1 LSLDSKRKHLK
12 NVCKISPRGSRRSK
26 EKYAMRV
33 HLLVLSGMLSV
44 SLLSG
49 TFAIAQQSSS
59 PDDQKAQEKQ
69 AEQQAKQREKQ
80 AKAQEKLAKAQ
91 ANAAKAQQKL
101 IEAQQ
106 KAAAQAIQSGQ
117 KTGDQPKP

>member
-1 LSLDSKRKHLK
+1 
-12 NVCKISPRGSRRSK
+12 
-26 EKYAMRV
+26 MRIR
-33 HLLVLSGMLSV
+33 LLVLSGMLSI

-49 TFAIAQQSSS
+49 TLAIAQQSSS
-59 PDDQKAQEKQ
+59 PSHDDQKAQQKQ

-91 ANAAKAQQKL
+91 ENAAKAQQKL

-106 KAAAQAIQSGQ
+106 KAAAQSGQ
-117 KTGDQPKP
+117 KPDDQSKP

>member
-1 LSLDSKRKHLK
+1 
-12 NVCKISPRGSRRSK
+12 
-26 EKYAMRV
+26 MRV
-33 HLLVLSGMLSV
+33 SSLALSGVLSF

-49 TFAIAQQSSS
+49 TLTIAQQSTS
-59 PDDQKAQEKQ
+59 PDDQKAQQKQ

-91 ANAAKAQQKL
+91 QKL

-106 KAAAQAIQSGQ
+106 KAAAQSGQ
-117 KTGDQPKP
+117 KPDNQPKP

>member
-1 LSLDSKRKHLK
+1 
-12 NVCKISPRGSRRSK
+12 
-26 EKYAMRV
+26 MRV
-33 HLLVLSGMLSV
+33 SSLALSGVLSF

-49 TFAIAQQSSS
+49 TLAIAQQSTS
-59 PDDQKAQEKQ
+59 PDDQKAQQKQ

-91 ANAAKAQQKL
+91 ENAAKAQQKL

-106 KAAAQAIQSGQ
+106 KAAAQSGQ
-117 KTGDQPKP
+117 KPDDQSKP